1 MKAFLKLFGQV
12 YLIPLIIIIT
22 FYFKYS
28 NEKLSDTI
36 NKNLHLIIIFSLFF
50 IIYLGFLKEKMISS
64 RYLVNFTPILLLL
77 FGYLIETINK
87 KEVKYA
93 ICSVLI
99 IFFISLN
106 ILSLS
111 IRINRGL
118 NLELPKIEAGKWL
131 DRNTPKDS
139 SVHVR
144 GIGYIGFY
152 SNRKIYD
159 FELINK
165 PNEKEIIGVLY
176 RGGKLDITEK
186 IKEYGI
192 NYIIGDGYLNDGHL
206 NSLLG
211 LRLVYKTKNVN
222 NNDKQPIYIYKV
234 LLK

>member
-106 ILSLS
+106 IL
-111 IRINRGL
+111 
-118 NLELPKIEAGKWL
+118 
-131 DRNTPKDS
+131 
-139 SVHVR
+139 
-144 GIGYIGFY
+144 
-152 SNRKIYD
+152 
-159 FELINK
+159 
-165 PNEKEIIGVLY
+165 
-176 RGGKLDITEK
+176 
-186 IKEYGI
+186 
-192 NYIIGDGYLNDGHL
+192 
-206 NSLLG
+206 
-211 LRLVYKTKNVN
+211 
-222 NNDKQPIYIYKV
+222 
-234 LLK
+234 